1 MQLLGAS
8 TNTATNIFLQS
19 LPSSSSRIMSS
30 LLPSIALQNI
40 HPIRAALPVLFAAAS
55 STSGFSSFGDD
66 TNESNSDDTNISDAN
81 PPSPREQQSPDTT
94 NQAACTVWDP
104 TQPTMTQSPSSNNQ
118 QQEKTSKMDQ
128 AKQLVTLP
136 RPRAILYM
144 TLAMALHFGGY
155 EFVRSGM
162 LALFTSQTVG
172 FANAAGAFPL
182 AMGLVSPCSVVLLM
196 GYNRVLEQRGPR
208 AALRNTT
215 AFSLAVF
222 AVVCAT
228 LTLLQSSTAAAGASF
243 KVASSQALV
252 AFGFIYQNA
261 YAHLLYT

>member
-1 MQLLGAS
+1 MQLLRVS
-8 TNTATNIFLQS
+8 TTATTIFHQS
-19 LPSSSSRIMSS
+19 LLSSPTRMMSS
-30 LLPSIALQNI
+30 LLPSTALQNI
-40 HPIRAALPVLFAAAS
+40 HPIRAAFPVLFAAAS
-55 STSGFSSFGDD
+55 SSPGFSSFGDD
-66 TNESNSDDTNISDAN
+66 KNESNSDAN
-81 PPSPREQQSPDTT
+81 PSPPAQEQSPDNT
-94 NQAACTVWDP
+94 NQAGTAWDP
-104 TQPTMTQSPSSNNQ
+104 TQPTTTQSSSFKQ
-118 QQEKTSKMDQ
+118 QQEKVSKMNQ

-208 AALRNTT
+208 AALRDTT
-215 AFSLAVF
+215 ALSLAVF
-222 AVVCAT
+222 AVTCAT
-228 LTLLQSSTAAAGASF
+228 LKLLQPSTAAATVSL